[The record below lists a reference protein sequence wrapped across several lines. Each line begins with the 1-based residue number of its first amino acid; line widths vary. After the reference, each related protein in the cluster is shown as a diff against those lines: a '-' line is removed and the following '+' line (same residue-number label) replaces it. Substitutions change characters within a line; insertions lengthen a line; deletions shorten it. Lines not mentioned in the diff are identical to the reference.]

1 MTEKTFYVTTPIYY
15 VNDVPHIGHVYTTVA
30 ADVIARYMRSTG
42 KTVMFLTGTDEHG
55 QKVEQAARERGL
67 SPQDHC
73 DEMVVRFQQLW
84 RRFNISNDDFIR
96 TTEERHTKVVQHF
109 LQTLHDNGDIYQSTY
124 SGWYCVPDERFWTQ
138 KDLQD
143 GNCPDCGRE
152 VVQIEESNYFF
163 RMGKFQD
170 WLIRHI
176 EENPHFIRPETRRN
190 EMLGFLRKPLDD
202 LCISRPKSRL
212 HWGVEIP
219 FDTDYVTYVWFDALI
234 NYVTAPGYT
243 TEDDRFHALWENC
256 THLIGKDI
264 LTTHTIYWPT
274 MLKGMNLNPP
284 RRVFAHGWWTVE
296 GRKMSK
302 SLRNV
307 VEPNLLLDEYG
318 ADSIRYFIL
327 REVPFG
333 LDGDFS
339 IAALEGRINSDLA
352 NDLGNLLQRSLG
364 MLGKYR
370 DEVIPPQPGPEDMG
384 DHTRI
389 LLEHSSRAVEELKS
403 HMEDLAFDRA
413 LKSIWGYIGA
423 ANKYIDSA
431 APWTLAKEGKDT
443 KLDSVLYSL
452 FEAIRQ
458 VAVMITPFMPET
470 GQKMFRQLGLAN
482 KKDLTLITSL
492 EKWGKLPGGTRT
504 FKGPALFPRIEKTSA
519 SPEIPD
525 VKKEETDMDDNL
537 IGIDEFAKVE
547 LVAGRVLEAESVPKS
562 KKLIRLIVDTGEKR
576 QLVAGIAEHYSP
588 EDLVDKRIAV
598 VVNLKPAT
606 LMGVESRGM
615 LLAAEDGNG
624 IHIVTFDE
632 DVKPGT
638 RIK

>member
-1 MTEKTFYVTTPIYY
+1 MSEKTFYVTTPIYY

-30 ADVIARYMRSTG
+30 ADVIARYMRSNG

-96 TTEERHTKVVQHF
+96 TTEKRHIEVVQHF
-109 LQTLHDNGDIYQSTY
+109 LQKLYDSGDIYQSTY

-163 RMGKFQD
+163 RMGQYQD
-170 WLIRHI
+170 WLIKHI

-190 EMLGFLRKPLDD
+190 EMLGFLRNPLDD

-219 FDTDYVTYVWFDALI
+219 FDKDYVTYVWFDALI

-274 MLKGMNLNPP
+274 MLKGVYLDPP

-339 IAALEGRINSDLA
+339 HAALVGRINSDLA

-364 MLGKYR
+364 MLEKYR
-370 DEVIPPQPGPEDMG
+370 DGIIPPQPGPKDMG
-384 DHTRI
+384 KHTRD
-389 LLEHSSRAVEELKS
+389 LMKKSSRTV
-403 HMEDLAFDRA
+403 
-413 LKSIWGYIGA
+413 
-423 ANKYIDSA
+423 
-431 APWTLAKEGKDT
+431 
-443 KLDSVLYSL
+443 
-452 FEAIRQ
+452 
-458 VAVMITPFMPET
+458 
-470 GQKMFRQLGLAN
+470 
-482 KKDLTLITSL
+482 
-492 EKWGKLPGGTRT
+492 
-504 FKGPALFPRIEKTSA
+504 
-519 SPEIPD
+519 
-525 VKKEETDMDDNL
+525 
-537 IGIDEFAKVE
+537 
-547 LVAGRVLEAESVPKS
+547 
-562 KKLIRLIVDTGEKR
+562 
-576 QLVAGIAEHYSP
+576 
-588 EDLVDKRIAV
+588 
-598 VVNLKPAT
+598 
-606 LMGVESRGM
+606 
-615 LLAAEDGNG
+615 
-624 IHIVTFDE
+624 
-632 DVKPGT
+632 
-638 RIK
+638 